1 MGHSDGDLDDAGVG
15 VPGAVGQRFTGHG
28 ENVASQGFVD
38 GEVDGSGEARPGC
51 DLDRVLVEATGRC
64 VRCSR
69 RCTDCGGPVR
79 TPDATMCRP
88 CLRKAARQP
97 RRAPAGGAAI
107 LGSCVPTPLGAERV
121 PDPARRRIRRG
132 PARCAVSSDDIPG
145 WACALAA
152 GGPTPTARS
161 CVGITS
167 LPSWTT
173 HRRGCAS
180 SSATSLP
187 GIAQVLPGP
196 GRRDDTVS
204 ATPWSWSG
212 WSPAPSGVHRPREAR
227 SLTAHQ
233 AAYSAGDGGS
243 GAYLWKG
250 LCSAQ
255 ITEFRRLRDGC

>member
-1 MGHSDGDLDDAGVG
+1 MLPPLHRL
-15 VPGAVGQRFTGHG
+15 R
-28 ENVASQGFVD
+28 
-38 GEVDGSGEARPGC
+38 RPGPNPRC
-51 DLDRVLVEATGRC
+51 DRVPAVPAQGSAATAKGTC
-64 VRCSR
+64 R
-69 RCTDCGGPVR
+69 RCGNP
-79 TPDATMCRP
+79 
-88 CLRKAARQP
+88 
-97 RRAPAGGAAI
+97 
-107 LGSCVPTPLGAERV
+107 GSCVPTPLGAERV
-121 PDPARRRIRRG
+121 PDPAHRRIRRG

-152 GGPTPTARS
+152 GGPTPTART

-187 GIAQVLPGP
+187 GIAKVLPGP